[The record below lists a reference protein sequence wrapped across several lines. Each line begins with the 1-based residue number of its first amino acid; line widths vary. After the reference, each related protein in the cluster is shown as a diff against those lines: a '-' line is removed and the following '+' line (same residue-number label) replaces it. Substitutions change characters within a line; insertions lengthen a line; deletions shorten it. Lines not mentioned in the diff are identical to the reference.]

1 MTDLTVAAS
10 FTFAG
15 TLGPGEPRLGLTLAE
30 IDLWLE
36 QVDRATGAR
45 TQIWDGTQ
53 NPDREI
59 PNIGSYQRIYGG
71 ADLDANN
78 YFAVARYDGATTVDQ
93 NWITGSFGADNIP
106 LGSAT
111 NWPYQV
117 TEADDTPIDG
127 VKVEIHRNIAGTDI
141 YWVGWTN
148 AFGFALDLFGNAP
161 RLDGPN
167 LWYFFR
173 SKGGVVFNNPDIES
187 VP

>member
-1 MTDLTVAAS
+1 MTDLTISARY
-10 FTFAG
+10 
-15 TLGPGEPRLGLTLAE
+15 TLSGVLGAGEPAQGLTLAE

-59 PNIGSYQRIYGG
+59 PNVGSYQKIYGD
-71 ADLDANN
+71 ADLDAYN
-78 YFAVARYDGATTVDQ
+78 YFATARYDGLTVLNQ
-93 NWITGSFGADNIP
+93 HWINGSFGVDNIP
-106 LGSAT
+106 AGTAT
-111 NWPYQV
+111 PWPYRV

-127 VKVEIHRNIAGTDI
+127 VKVEIHRNFPGTDV
-141 YWVGWTN
+141 YWVGWTDSM
-148 AFGFALDLFGNAP
+148 GWALDLYDNPP
-161 RLDGPN
+161 RLDGPY

-173 SKGGVVFNNPDIES
+173 KKGGVQFNNPDIES